1 MIKAENRSS
10 DWRCLQFASF
20 NFDASVQDIFN
31 TLSSGGCLCMAPT
44 NTLHSELV
52 ACINAMRI
60 NSIILTPTVAKLFGP
75 GDVPNLRTLILGGEA
90 MTTDIVKSWAPH
102 VTLLNVYGPTET
114 SMVVTTKRMTSNT
127 DPRNIG
133 RPLETVGFVLLD
145 LNSDRIAP
153 VGCIGELGIFGP
165 QLADGYIGDHEKTRR
180 SFIVIGG
187 ERIYLSLIH
196 I

>member
-1 MIKAENRSS
+1 
-10 DWRCLQFASF
+10 
-20 NFDASVQDIFN
+20 
-31 TLSSGGCLCMAPT
+31 MAPT

-52 ACINAMRI
+52 ACINTMRI

-75 GDVPNLRTLILGGEA
+75 DDVPNLRTLILGGEA

-114 SMVVTTKRMTSNT
+114 SMVVTTKRMASTT

-145 LNSDRIAP
+145 MNSDRIAP

-187 ERIYLSLIH
+187 ERIYRTGDIVRYDCLLYTSDAADDH
-196 I
+196 H